1 MLLKKVILAG
11 NHTFSRFLWFLITFL
26 VQKKSHFST
35 GPMYSLYSIFHI
47 QLRFLNLMRQRHIQS
62 ITFHTNKPP
71 LDWCTRR
78 RCARGYIVLS
88 LGRPCCSTIFANIL
102 ASAVR
107 LDSGDSWIRCNLWW
121 WVINKKK
128 FVSKLLCCQKPHAK
142 CVFSPFFLN
151 LYIFYCAIP
160 LWKINKIASGSV
172 ILYIQLLYTK
182 MKYRNANIWVVSLRQ
197 GLLSL
202 FSVIFF

>member
-1 MLLKKVILAG
+1 MKTRLLGV
-11 NHTFSRFLWFLITFL
+11 FL
-26 VQKKSHFST
+26 VKKHDFGGKSHLFTFFVISNHVFGPKKSHFST

-128 FVSKLLCCQKPHAK
+128 FVSKLLCCQKPNAE
-142 CVFSPFFLN
+142 CGFYPLFFLF
-151 LYIFYCAIP
+151 YFFYCTIP
-160 LWKINKIASGSV
+160 LWKINKIA
-172 ILYIQLLYTK
+172 
-182 MKYRNANIWVVSLRQ
+182 
-197 GLLSL
+197 
-202 FSVIFF
+202 FFTV